1 MKGGEHEMAEIY
13 VNYGVEDDPYH
24 GVEDDPYHGV
34 EDDPYHD
41 V

>member
-1 MKGGEHEMAEIY
+1 MEEIY

-41 V
+41 G